1 MKEIGTGKSWVLFAG
16 LYVTVIAAIWTYN
29 KVVKPKDTKV
39 ALK

>member
-1 MKEIGTGKSWVLFAG
+1 MEKVGTGKSWVLFAG

-29 KVVKPKDTKV
+29 KVLKPKNTTV